1 MAAKNFECISNIVK
15 NRAEEFVKNSN
26 TGRRDKGSVQ
36 SPDMTLAIT
45 DELLKQVL
53 EYVNVTVS
61 ELKEDYDDKLKAKD
75 LKIGELQSENQE
87 LRYQLDAS
95 SQYNRREN
103 LKIIGV
109 EYKKDEDV
117 KKIVKDI
124 AAHVGVPIE
133 DKDISVVHRLN
144 TSDDKENTTETTE
157 SGKPKRIPSII
168 AKFVRRDVK
177 TAFFNARKQN
187 VEKPGSPHP
196 NAAIYEDVTPL
207 RSRIMY
213 QLCNR
218 KDQHDNRKWKYVWSR
233 DGRIYCR
240 TQEESERTP
249 QPKPHI
255 VNRVE
260 DLKDLG
266 FSDKEIN
273 TITHPKRRT

>member
-26 TGRRDKGSVQ
+26 TGRRDKGSAQ

-45 DELLKQVL
+45 DELLKQEI
-53 EYVNVTVS
+53 EYINFTVS
-61 ELKEDYDDKLKAKD
+61 ELKEDYDDKLKDKD
-75 LKIGELQSENQE
+75 LKICELQSENQE

-144 TSDDKENTTETTE
+144 TSDDKEDATETTDT
-157 SGKPKRIPSII
+157 GKLKCIPSII
-168 AKFVRRDVK
+168 AKFVQRDVK
-177 TAFFNARKQN
+177 TAIFNARKN
-187 VEKPGSPHP
+187 DVEKPGSPHP

-207 RSRIMY
+207 PSRIMY
-213 QLCNR
+213 QLRNR

-249 QPKPHI
+249 HSHSPSPI
-255 VNRVE
+255 
-260 DLKDLG
+260 L
-266 FSDKEIN
+266 
-273 TITHPKRRT
+273 